1 MTTDDL
7 RPHAISREVYGTITV
22 TSVLIVYDGWGTV
35 TMLDAI
41 VVITGPVIAMY
52 IGHCFAA
59 TLAGQ
64 VARGRPLT
72 RGELLATARAESG
85 FLLLAVP
92 PLVVLVVLTTAGAR
106 LSDAIRVIIWVSAA
120 SLGFWGGFAAR
131 RAGSAGWR
139 VARGVLGGLL
149 VGGIVLAL
157 QVFLQ
162 PGEAVSNGVAA
173 TGGRPAGRQAEAY
186 VQRLRAAGTAAVG
199 VGGLRA
205 VVVLGEARDGGAP
218 GSARRAGR
226 CLPGSRAIV
235 SRGGTA

>member
-1 MTTDDL
+1 MTTADL

-22 TSVLIVYDGWGTV
+22 TSVLIVYDGWGKV

-41 VVITGPVIAMY
+41 VVMVGPVLAMY

-59 TLAGQ
+59 SLAGQ
-64 VARGRPLT
+64 VAHGRPLT
-72 RGELLATARAESG
+72 RRELLATARAESG

-92 PLVVLVVLTTAGAR
+92 PLVVLVVLTTAGAA
-106 LSDAIRVIIWVSAA
+106 LSDAIRVVIWVSAA

-173 TGGRPAGRQAEAY
+173 AHHPRWVRS
-186 VQRLRAAGTAAVG
+186 
-199 VGGLRA
+199 
-205 VVVLGEARDGGAP
+205 AP
-218 GSARRAGR
+218 GGKIESSRSPISTARSIASCAMTCRACGR
-226 CLPGSRAIV
+226 SRPLR
-235 SRGGTA
+235 S

>member
-1 MTTDDL
+1 MTTAEL

-22 TSVLIVYDGWGTV
+22 TSVLVVYDGWGTV

-41 VVITGPVIAMY
+41 VVITGPVLAMY

-59 TLAGQ
+59 ALAGQ

-72 RGELLATARAESG
+72 RGELLATARAECG

-92 PLVVLVVLTTAGAR
+92 PLVVLVVLTTAGTA
-106 LSDAIRVIIWVSAA
+106 LSDAIRVVIWVSAA

-139 VARGVLGGLL
+139 VTRGVVGGLL

-162 PGEAVSNGVAA
+162 PGEAVSNGEAA
-173 TGGRPAGRQAEAY
+173 AGRPAGQSLTRVASSAGGGAH
-186 VQRLRAAGTAAVG
+186 RAAGASS
-199 VGGLRA
+199 L
-205 VVVLGEARDGGAP
+205 LGEIRPRGEDRVLEEPDLDGALDRLAAR
-218 GSARRAGR
+218 
-226 CLPGSRAIV
+226 
-235 SRGGTA
+235 